1 VSRLSTDDSVF
12 APPANGRDL
21 AAVLPRVVVAAD
33 VCLYREG
40 LAHSLERRGA
50 AEVAGMAA
58 TRDEAVDLVLASN
71 PDVVLIDMGMR
82 GAPDVVRAV
91 REAMPRVQVVALAIT
106 ETEEVVVACAEAGVA
121 GYVAR
126 DASMDDLVRTLR
138 AVARG
143 ELDIP
148 ARIAASLF
156 RRVGVLAGRREDPPG
171 THALTPREREIVAL
185 IDRGCSNKEIARRLQ
200 IELSTVKNHVHNLLE
215 KLGVRRRSAAAARVR
230 ETVG

>member
-1 VSRLSTDDSVF
+1 MSVTS
-12 APPANGRDL
+12 AEEPQPATAMPR
-21 AAVLPRVVVAAD
+21 LPRVVVAAE

-50 AEVAGMAA
+50 AEVAATAA
-58 TRDEAVDLVLASN
+58 TRAEAVDRVLACR
-71 PDVVLIDMGMR
+71 PDVVLLDMGLA
-82 GAPDVVRAV
+82 GAPEVVRAL
-91 REAMPRVQVVALAIT
+91 REANPPVQVVALAIA

-121 GYVAR
+121 GYVPR

-143 ELDIP
+143 EMEVP

-156 RRVGVLAGRREDPPG
+156 RRVGALASRREPG
-171 THALTPREREIVAL
+171 APHLLTPREREIVAL
-185 IDRGCSNKEIARRLQ
+185 IDRGCSNKEIARRLE

-230 ETVG
+230 EAVS